1 MSRSLTV
8 LFRRDPSLD
17 RNTEAIHFEGYNV
30 FWPDGSPVAVG
41 LDAFCKHGQRL
52 LGLGKHLAGCRERLV
67 SLVYLP
73 LAGIDDDLNRVPG
86 GRVRRFFIERQ
97 GAIGRVHFMNG
108 TPTAVTFDL
117 DRDEQRVLH
126 WVGLPNLQDGERQ
139 WFDLAA
145 VRVDTPALQ
154 LSCA

>member
-8 LFRRDPSLD
+8 LFRRDPTLD
-17 RNTEAIHFEGYNV
+17 RQKETIQFEGYNV
-30 FWPDGSPVAVG
+30 FWPDGRPVAVG

-73 LAGIDDDLNRVPG
+73 LSGIDDDLNRVPG
-86 GRVRRFFIERQ
+86 GRVRRFFIEREGQ
-97 GAIGRVHFMNG
+97 IGRVHFMNG

-117 DRDEQRVLH
+117 SRDEQRVLH
-126 WVGLPNLQDGERQ
+126 WIGLYELEDGERQ

-145 VRVDTPALQ
+145 VRLEPTPKLWYA
-154 LSCA
+154 